1 MSRICDLCL
10 PMTGVRVIVLSGLL
24 AIVVGQASAAELTRC
39 NGFNDGKVAWAAVAA
54 GADRPIALR
63 SLTPEVLLPDGTP
76 FKTWEQAA
84 DHRRTFYVAQQ
95 HPQASD
101 DNPGSEDRP
110 WKTIGRAAAALEPG
124 DRVIV
129 KEGTYREWVRPAR
142 GGTSPENMITYQAA
156 SGQNVIVSGSNPL
169 TGKWAPSQIAGRSA
183 VTKAWMIDLPAS
195 LFAGYN
201 PFAESNISET
211 MSKSPYNLDGGKKWN
226 KPPYTLPRGLVF
238 QDGRRLAQAEQYEG
252 LAEADGSYWV
262 EAGGRRLHIRPFADK
277 QPESASF
284 EVTTRPFAIAP
295 ENAGL
300 GFVRVD
306 GFVVERVAN
315 CVPVPQLGAISTMQG
330 HHWIVENNVVRQI
343 NGLGLDYGRRQTFIP
358 YEVPADTPKLA
369 GVGTIVRRNAFD
381 QCGACSLSG
390 LGLIGGLVE
399 DNYSSGCGW
408 LRVKLLYE
416 SGGIK
421 LHYLKH
427 TLVRRNVIR
436 STSSTYGLY
445 VDHSN
450 HNSRITANLVIGAE
464 DTAFFLEA
472 TYSPTLVDHN
482 IVWGCK
488 GTGIWLTHT
497 GSAIIANNL
506 IGCCTGMPVRIA
518 KPGPRIIDVET
529 ERKSSADH
537 NRVVGNVFYGFETRG
552 PELPRD
558 GENGSDFNVFV
569 NPADAKPF
577 DIAARR
583 EKTGYETHSQTA
595 TAVLE
600 FSTAD
605 WRLRGTIP
613 TLESPRVPALTADFL
628 GIARL
633 GTTTGAGP
641 FLHQILNSELR
652 LFPDNAPPAN
662 PPTRLSK

>member
-1 MSRICDLCL
+1 
-10 PMTGVRVIVLSGLL
+10 MTGVRGIVLSGLL
-24 AIVVGQASAAELTRC
+24 AIIASQGSAAELTRC

-54 GADRPIALR
+54 GADKPIALR

-76 FKTWEQAA
+76 FKTWEQPA
-84 DHRRTFYVAQQ
+84 DHRRTFYVARQ

-129 KEGTYREWVRPAR
+129 REGIYREWVRPAR
-142 GGTSPENMITYQAA
+142 GGTSPQNMITYQAA
-156 SGQNVIVSGSNPL
+156 SGQNVIVSGADPL
-169 TGKWAPSQIAGRSA
+169 TGNWAPSQVAGRSA
-183 VTKAWMIDLPAS
+183 VGKAWMIDLPAS

-201 PFAESNISET
+201 PFAESNVSAT
-211 MSKSPYNLDGGKKWN
+211 MSKSPYNRDGGKKWSM
-226 KPPYTLPRGLVF
+226 PPYTLPRGLVF
-238 QDGRRLAQAEQYEG
+238 QDGQRLAQAEQYEG

-262 EAGGRRLHIRPFADK
+262 EAGGRRLHIRAFGDK
-277 QPESASF
+277 KPESVSF

-295 ENAGL
+295 DKAGL

-330 HHWIVENNVVRQI
+330 HHWIVENNAVRQI

-369 GVGTIVRRNAFD
+369 GVGTIVRRNVFD

-408 LRVKLLYE
+408 RRVKLMYE

-427 TLVRRNVIR
+427 TLVRRNVVQGTN
-436 STSSTYGLY
+436 STFGLY

-450 HNSRITANLVIGAE
+450 HNSRITANLVTGAE
-464 DTAFFLEA
+464 DIAFILEA

-482 IVWGCK
+482 IFWNCK
-488 GTGIWLTHT
+488 GAGMRLTHT

-506 IGCCTGMPVRIA
+506 IGCCTGLPVSIA
-518 KPGPRIIDVET
+518 KPDARIIDVET
-529 ERKSSADH
+529 QRKSSAEH

-552 PELPRD
+552 PELPQN
-558 GENGSDFNVFV
+558 GENVSDFNVFV

-577 DIAARR
+577 DMAAWRA
-583 EKTGYETHSQTA
+583 KTGCETHSQTA

-600 FSTAD
+600 LSTAD

-613 TLESPRVPALTADFL
+613 TLESPLVPALTTDFL
-628 GIARL
+628 GIARH
-633 GTTTGAGP
+633 GTTSDAGP
-641 FLHQILNSELR
+641 FLHQSLKAEIT
-652 LFPDNAPPAN
+652 LFTGNASPAK
-662 PPTRLSK
+662 PSTRFPK